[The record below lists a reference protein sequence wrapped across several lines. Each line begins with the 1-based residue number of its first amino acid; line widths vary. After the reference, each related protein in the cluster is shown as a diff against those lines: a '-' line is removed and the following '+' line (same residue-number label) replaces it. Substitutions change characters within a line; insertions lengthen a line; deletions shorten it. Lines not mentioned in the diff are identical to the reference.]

1 MVEVCTA
8 RARSARG
15 QLVALCLCVVA
26 GHALAA
32 VAPSSPAQAS
42 TSPSTVAPLRLPAN
56 THVELEVAE
65 GVSSRTATRGA
76 NFGLRVRQD
85 VVVDGR
91 VVVPAGTKGVG
102 QVVHA
107 QRKGIGGK
115 PGELIVAAR
124 RLDLPGGPVR
134 LRSTF
139 GAAGEARIGA
149 AVATSVAFGVL
160 GLLVKGSDTELP
172 AGTAL
177 SARTSEDYPATVSAA
192 PGNTVTTEASTP

>member
-1 MVEVCTA
+1 MIDHRTA

-15 QLVALCLCVVA
+15 QLVALCLCVGA

-32 VAPSSPAQAS
+32 IAPSSPTSAS
-42 TSPSTVAPLRLPAN
+42 APAPVHLPAD
-56 THVELEVAE
+56 TRVELEVAD

-76 NFGLRVRQD
+76 NFGLRVRED

-91 VVVPAGTKGVG
+91 VVVPAGTTGIG

-124 RLDLPGGPVR
+124 RLDLPGGPLR
-134 LRSTF
+134 LRSSF
-139 GAAGEARIGA
+139 GAAGKPRIGA
-149 AVATSVAFGVL
+149 AVATTVAFGVL
-160 GLLVKGSDTELP
+160 GVLVKGSDTELP
-172 AGTAL
+172 AGAAL
-177 SARTSEDYPATVSAA
+177 SARTAEDYPTPISEA
-192 PGNTVTTEASTP
+192 PGNSVTTEASTP